1 MWYMCMY
8 VGFACNIDYYSA
20 IKMLKSSSSVTTWA
34 DLDDI
39 RISEVSKIK
48 KKRQISMI
56 SLIYGI

>member
-48 KKRQISMI
+48 KKDKY
-56 SLIYGI
+56 L